1 MIIFIIDSK
10 SATSNCAFIIFTGYI
25 MFVVIHPKEI
35 MPKEWTETDDIAGQQ
50 TKTQYNES

>member
-35 MPKEWTETDDIAGQQ
+35 MSEEGTETNDVAGQ
-50 TKTQYNES
+50 